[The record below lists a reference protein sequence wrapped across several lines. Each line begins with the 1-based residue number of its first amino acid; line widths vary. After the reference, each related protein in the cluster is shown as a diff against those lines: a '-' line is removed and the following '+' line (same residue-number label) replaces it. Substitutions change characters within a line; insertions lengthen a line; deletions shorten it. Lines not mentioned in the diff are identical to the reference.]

1 MTTYVMRDGR
11 LVNKAEYLNR
21 GQVTVDFPTFPMPG
35 VSRFEPMA
43 SPVTGG
49 TISSWRE
56 RDRDMQAVN
65 AFDGRDLPKDHVF
78 SRGLDVQRK
87 EQADAARREPD
98 QPIWRD

>member
-1 MTTYVMRDGR
+1 MIYVYRDGQIVPKGTANR
-11 LVNKAEYLNR
+11 LQFAESGN
-21 GQVTVDFPTFPMPG
+21 FAAPA

-43 SPVTGG
+43 SPVTGA

-78 SRGLDVQRK
+78 SRGLDAQAK
-87 EQADAARREPD
+87 ELSDARQREPD
-98 QPIWRD
+98 KPIWRDG